1 VHSIMEQL
9 IMHEGL
15 KLRPYKCS
23 AGKLTI
29 GIGRNIEDRGIT
41 KEEAIYLAKN
51 DIQGVEQALAL
62 NHWYATLDPIRQKVI
77 IDMAFNMGINGLL
90 KFKKMILAIERRDFV
105 KAADEMLDSL
115 WAEQVGVRAKRLA
128 EMMRNG
134 EDYRR

>member
-1 VHSIMEQL
+1 MHSIMEQL

-29 GIGRNIEDRGIT
+29 GIGRNLVDRGIT
-41 KEEAIYLAKN
+41 REEAIYLAKN
-51 DIQGVEQALAL
+51 DIQGIKQALVL

-77 IDMAFNMGINGLL
+77 IDMAFNIGINGLL
-90 KFKKMILAIERRDFV
+90 KFEKMILAIERRDFV

-115 WAEQVGVRAKRLA
+115 WAKQVGERAKRLA
-128 EMMRNG
+128 EMMMEG
-134 EDYRR
+134 IDYRR

>member
-1 VHSIMEQL
+1 MHSIMEQL

-29 GIGRNIEDRGIT
+29 GIGRNLEDRGIT

>member
-1 VHSIMEQL
+1 MEQL

-29 GIGRNIEDRGIT
+29 GIGRNLEDRGIT

>member
-29 GIGRNIEDRGIT
+29 GIGRNLEDRGIT